1 MTDLRDLS
9 RCVHHPAVSQ
19 DGFASL
25 AVPTYRASTIV
36 FPDADAYANR
46 RDRGPDGYSYGMH
59 GTPTTRTLEAQ
70 LSALHGAE
78 RTVLL
83 PSGQAAITV
92 VLLTLLLPGDHVLI
106 PDTAY
111 PPVRGFC
118 LNYLQP
124 RGVAFSVYDPM
135 VGAGIAGLM
144 TDRTRLVWL
153 ESPGS
158 TTMEVQDFRAIADAA
173 HAGGALVGCDNTWA
187 TPLLFKP
194 LDHGAD
200 FVMEALTKYVG
211 GHSDLL
217 LGSVSVR
224 DLALRQRLK
233 DTMRMI
239 GVGVSP
245 DEVALALRGIETL
258 GVRLAHVGRVGT
270 EFARRLQAFP
280 AALRVLHPALPS
292 CPGHA
297 FWQRD
302 FTGACGVFS
311 VVLPASAEPLLA
323 PALTAMRLFA
333 IGASWGGTRSLVA
346 PMSVKADRVAT
357 PWTEDGTILRISIGL
372 EDPEELWDDLQ
383 TLFRALE
390 PGLTNGA
397 APAAAAAP

>member
-1 MTDLRDLS
+1 MHDLS
-9 RCVHHPAVSQ
+9 RCVHHPAASHE
-19 DGFASL
+19 GFATL

-46 RDRGPDGYSYGMH
+46 KHRGPDGYSYGLH

-92 VLLTLLLPGDHVLI
+92 VLLTVLMPGDHVLI

-118 LNYLQP
+118 ANYLQP
-124 RGVAFSVYDPM
+124 RGITFTAYDPM
-135 VGAGIAGLM
+135 IGAGIGGLM
-144 TDRTRLVWL
+144 GERTRLVWL

-200 FVMEALTKYVG
+200 FAMEALTKYVG

-224 DLALRQRLK
+224 DLTLRGRLK
-233 DTMRMI
+233 GTMRMI
-239 GVGVSP
+239 GIGVSP
-245 DEVALALRGIETL
+245 DEAALALRGIETM
-258 GVRLAHVGRVGT
+258 GVRLAHVGRVALD
-270 EFARRLQAFP
+270 FAQRI
-280 AALRVLHPALPS
+280 AALPGGLRVLHPVLPG
-292 CPGHA
+292 CPGHDH
-297 FWQRD
+297 FMRD
-302 FTGACGVFS
+302 FKGASGLFS
-311 VVLPASAEPLLA
+311 VVLPASAESRLG

-333 IGASWGGTRSLVA
+333 IGASWGGTRSLIA
-346 PMSVKADRVAT
+346 PMQVKADRTAV
-357 PWTEDGTILRISIGL
+357 PWAEDGTILRISVGL
-372 EDPEELWDDLQ
+372 EDPDDLWDDLL
-383 TLFRALE
+383 TLFRTLE
-390 PGLTNGA
+390 TA
-397 APAAAAAP
+397 S

>member
-1 MTDLRDLS
+1 MHDLS
-9 RCVHHPAVSQ
+9 RCVHHPAVSHE
-19 DGFASL
+19 GFASL

-36 FPDADAYANR
+36 FPDADTYANR
-46 RDRGPDGYSYGMH
+46 RHRGPDGYSYGLH

-70 LSALHGAE
+70 LSVLHGAE
-78 RTVLL
+78 HTVLL

-92 VLLTLLLPGDHVLI
+92 VLLTLLMPGDHVLI

-124 RGVAFSVYDPM
+124 RGISFTAYDPM
-135 VGAGIAGLM
+135 IGAGIAALVGK
-144 TDRTRLVWL
+144 RTRLVWL

-200 FVMEALTKYVG
+200 FAMEALTKYVG

-217 LGSVSVR
+217 LGSASVR
-224 DLALRQRLK
+224 DLALRGQLK

-239 GVGVSP
+239 GIGVSP
-245 DEVALALRGIETL
+245 DEAALALRGIETM
-258 GVRLAHVGRVGT
+258 GVRLAHVGRVALG
-270 EFARRLQAFP
+270 FAQRIATLP
-280 AALRVLHPALPS
+280 GGLRVLHPALPD
-292 CPGHA
+292 CPGHDH
-297 FWQRD
+297 FMRD
-302 FTGACGVFS
+302 FKGASGLFS
-311 VVLPASAEPLLA
+311 VVLPTTSEPSLG

-333 IGASWGGTRSLVA
+333 IGASWGGTRSLIA
-346 PMSVKADRVAT
+346 PMQVKADRTAV
-357 PWTEDGTILRISIGL
+357 PWTEDGTILRISVGL
-372 EDPEELWDDLQ
+372 EDPDDLWDDLA
-383 TLFRALE
+383 TLFRTLE
-390 PGLTNGA
+390 A
-397 APAAAAAP
+397 AP

>member
-1 MTDLRDLS
+1 MRDLS

-19 DGFASL
+19 DGFATL

-36 FPDADAYANR
+36 FADAEAYASR
-46 RDRGPDGYSYGMH
+46 KHRGPDGYTYGLH
-59 GTPTTRTLEAQ
+59 GTPTTRVLEAQ

-83 PSGQAAITV
+83 PSGQAAVTV
-92 VLLTLLLPGDHVLI
+92 VLLSMLMPGDHVLI
-106 PDTAY
+106 PDTVY

-118 LNYLQP
+118 ANYLAP
-124 RGVAFSVYDPM
+124 RGIASTAYDPM
-135 VGAGIAGLM
+135 TGSGIAASM
-144 TDRTRLVWL
+144 TNHTRLVWL

-173 HAGGALVGCDNTWA
+173 HSGGALVGCDNTWA

-224 DLALRQRLK
+224 DLSLRQRLR

-239 GVGVSP
+239 GIGVSP
-245 DEVALALRGIETL
+245 DEAALALRGIETM
-258 GVRLAHVGRVGT
+258 GVRLAHVGRVGL
-270 EFARRLQAFP
+270 EFAHRI
-280 AALRVLHPALPS
+280 AALPGGLRVLHPALPD

-297 FWQRD
+297 AFVRD
-302 FTGACGVFS
+302 FKGPSGLFS
-311 VVLPASAEPLLA
+311 VVLPPEADARLGT
-323 PALTAMRLFA
+323 ALSAMRLFA
-333 IGASWGGTRSLVA
+333 IGASWGGTRSLIA
-346 PMSVKADRVAT
+346 PMQVKPDRTAV
-357 PWTEDGTILRISIGL
+357 PWTEDGTVLRISVGL
-372 EDPEELWDDLQ
+372 EDPDELWDDLA
-383 TLFRALE
+383 TLFAAL
-390 PGLTNGA
+390 GD
-397 APAAAAAP
+397 AP